1 LGEREREKKMA
12 LMRFYWLIEGVLA
25 GCSCPGGRRVQGSA
39 DTSPDV
45 KTLAS
50 DLAWLR
56 EQGISALLTLTEA
69 PLDAGTLATSG
80 LENLHLPIED
90 LAPPTPQEFM
100 AALDFIDHQ
109 RALGKAVAVHC
120 LMGQG
125 RTGSILA
132 AYLIRGGVIPEDA
145 LRELRTLCPGAVENP
160 SQERALAS
168 FAARRD
174 WII

>member
-1 LGEREREKKMA
+1 
-12 LMRFYWLIEGVLA
+12 
-25 GCSCPGGRRVQGSA
+25 VQ
-39 DTSPDV
+39 V
-45 KTLAS
+45 LAS

-56 EQGISALLTLTEA
+56 EQGISALLTLTEQ
-69 PLDAGTLATSG
+69 PLDVGTLAASG

-90 LAPPTPQEFM
+90 LAPPTPQEFL
-100 AALDFIDHQ
+100 AALDFID
-109 RALGKAVAVHC
+109 RKLALGQAVAVHC

-132 AYLIRGGVIPEDA
+132 AYLIRGGASPEDA
-145 LRELRTLCPGAVENP
+145 LRELRTVCPGAVENL

-174 WII
+174 WIL